1 MGNLKINKA
10 IASVL
15 LLSILAI
22 LLVSERPL
30 SVAYAQSGDDIK
42 IIESKATGIDPKKI
56 VFQITVDSQS
66 SIKEI
71 KLNYIVESP
80 ETNVGGT
87 QNIDAQGKSGY
98 QVFSTDL
105 STNDSSRYIPIG
117 VTLTYSWTIES
128 NTGTLLTTEKQTYV
142 FLDGRF
148 DWKKKESDNIEVFYY
163 GDDQRG
169 VTGIG
174 ATKDALESVTDLLQ
188 VTVPYKVKVV
198 IWDTEKNGEAAQRS
212 RGSTFDA
219 AVSTLGTRVATDLVH
234 IYETR
239 GGYADTTRH
248 EIAHIVTHVAGDGAI
263 GKMPAWLDEGTAV
276 YAQKTTSGREFALK
290 QAIRQNNLF
299 RPKTEGVGAPNTSE
313 TVDAFYGQS
322 HAMVVFIINTWGEQA
337 FSELFSVIKS
347 GSTPDGAF
355 QAVFGIDLDDFYNQY
370 REYEGLEPIEFQK
383 SEIQAA
389 PKTAVTQ
396 VPYTIA
402 TGTKITS
409 DSKSNKE
416 NSLIPVSSSSPDSM
430 DSGNRNNRSALIVGS
445 ITVVITVMFGFI
457 SFRLVKR

>member
-30 SVAYAQSGDDIK
+30 SVAYAQSDDDIK

-148 DWKKKESDNIEVFYY
+148 DWKKKNQTTLKCF
-163 GDDQRG
+163 
-169 VTGIG
+169 TM
-174 ATKDALESVTDLLQ
+174 AT
-188 VTVPYKVKVV
+188 
-198 IWDTEKNGEAAQRS
+198 IN
-212 RGSTFDA
+212 
-219 AVSTLGTRVATDLVH
+219 
-234 IYETR
+234 
-239 GGYADTTRH
+239 
-248 EIAHIVTHVAGDGAI
+248 
-263 GKMPAWLDEGTAV
+263 
-276 YAQKTTSGREFALK
+276 
-290 QAIRQNNLF
+290 
-299 RPKTEGVGAPNTSE
+299 VG
-313 TVDAFYGQS
+313 
-322 HAMVVFIINTWGEQA
+322 
-337 FSELFSVIKS
+337 
-347 GSTPDGAF
+347 
-355 QAVFGIDLDDFYNQY
+355 
-370 REYEGLEPIEFQK
+370 
-383 SEIQAA
+383 
-389 PKTAVTQ
+389 
-396 VPYTIA
+396 
-402 TGTKITS
+402 
-409 DSKSNKE
+409 
-416 NSLIPVSSSSPDSM
+416 
-430 DSGNRNNRSALIVGS
+430 
-445 ITVVITVMFGFI
+445 
-457 SFRLVKR
+457 